1 MDALSEGV
9 PEIPSPEEPNPVP
22 FPDQAPH
29 DVPDPGPQSAGRD
42 AADRISR
49 GPLRPHSGWRR
60 R

>member
-1 MDALSEGV
+1 MDATAESV

-29 DVPDPGPQSAGRD
+29 DVPDPGPQGRERAVQVSR
-42 AADRISR
+42 AAAR
-49 GPLRPHSGWRR
+49 RPHPWSRR

>member
-1 MDALSEGV
+1 MDALNESV

-42 AADRISR
+42 PTVRVSR
-49 GPLRPHSGWRR
+49 GPMRLRLSTRR
-60 R
+60 H

>member
-1 MDALSEGV
+1 MDALSESV

-29 DVPDPGPQSAGRD
+29 DVPDPGPQGAGRD
-42 AADRISR
+42 SAVRISR
-49 GPLRPHSGWRR
+49 DPMRPRSATRR